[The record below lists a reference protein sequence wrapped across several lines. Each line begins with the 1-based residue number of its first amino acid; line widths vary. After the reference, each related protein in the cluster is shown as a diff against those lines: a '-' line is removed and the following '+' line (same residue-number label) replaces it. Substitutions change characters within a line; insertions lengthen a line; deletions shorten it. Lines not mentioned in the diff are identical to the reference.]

1 MDDDG
6 VSMVSQYTIATASHA
21 GTRHGG
27 RHTPAA
33 THPAAPQR
41 EAAEHRAGRRH
52 GLRTVLCLA
61 LTAAAAYVLRVRW
74 TCASLHP
81 SWTRIATVALGW
93 QPVRIVWPALEHD
106 HILHPVFVLS
116 RQEVQQGRRKL

>member
-27 RHTPAA
+27 RYTPAA
-33 THPAAPQR
+33 MHPAAPQR
-41 EAAEHRAGRRH
+41 EAHEHRAIRRH

-61 LTAAAAYVLRVRW
+61 LTAAAAYLVRVRW
-74 TCASLHP
+74 PCAPLVDTHRYGCSAMATCSNSL
-81 SWTRIATVALGW
+81 SGLG
-93 QPVRIVWPALEHD
+93 D
-106 HILHPVFVLS
+106 DLS
-116 RQEVQQGRRKL
+116 DTLCFC